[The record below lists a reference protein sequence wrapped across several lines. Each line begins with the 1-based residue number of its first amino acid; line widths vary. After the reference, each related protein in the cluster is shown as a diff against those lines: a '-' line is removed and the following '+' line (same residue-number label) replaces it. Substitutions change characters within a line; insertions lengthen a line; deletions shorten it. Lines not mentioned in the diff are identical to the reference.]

1 MSEQQRRSGPESRE
15 AGDHHCH
22 GDDDDDEEDD
32 GDDEGD
38 EDEDEECVV
47 RLDKT
52 GRPRIRGDGR
62 GRLIQHQN
70 VSHLLY
76 WFL

>member
-1 MSEQQRRSGPESRE
+1 MPVSNN
-15 AGDHHCH
+15 GDNVDDDDN
-22 GDDDDDEEDD
+22 DDDDDEEDD